1 MELKKCKKCGQDNYL
16 DMKFCTGCGSKFED
30 EDIDIKS
37 DSTDGVYC
45 ANCGSKNSVDN
56 KFCEN
61 CGSPLDDEAEEIVE
75 EKPVQEEVE
84 IVEEETSK
92 KDEIFDEQEE
102 ILDTS
107 TDVIY
112 CEKCGSKNSV
122 DNKFC
127 ENCGSPLDV
136 ETEEI
141 IEEEPVQE
149 EAEIVEEESPKEAE
163 ISDEQEEILDTSAD
177 VIYCTNCGSNN
188 SVDNKFCESCGSPLD
203 EETEKIIE
211 EEPVQEEAEIVEETS
226 KEAETSDEQEEIL
239 DISTDVIY
247 CEKCGSNNSVDNKFC
262 ESCGSPLDV
271 ETEEIIEE
279 EPVQEE
285 AEIIEETS
293 KEDKT
298 YDKEEKQDDKPAVIK
313 ENINNEIKNND
324 VERVL
329 ENKPKSNIKKN
340 NTKKVNVSNKKK
352 KLIILIIIILVFSIS
367 TVCFTTYQSK
377 HTWSK
382 WVNKLPTNVTESKYT
397 IEEKKQYSVK
407 TKKTTTSSKETL
419 KGWTL
424 DKSNLPN
431 TEEQEKE
438 VSSIEEIKKFES
450 NKDITI
456 NNKEVIEEQYE
467 AVLCGYYSPNE
478 TSNRFYIPNNSKP
491 YCDKDD
497 SYTLTETIS
506 SQPKDTYKIGDDYKE
521 KYYTNTDGNKIYYK
535 IVSSTPVKVK
545 YKYSNKTTD
554 NLYHFYKWTEWSE
567 YSDKEQKA
575 SATVKVRERT
585 VYRYKVK

>member
-16 DMKFCTGCGSKFED
+16 DMKFCTGCGNKFED

-56 KFCEN
+56 KFCES
-61 CGSPLDDEAEEIVE
+61 CGSPLDEETEEIVE

-84 IVEEETSK
+84 IVEETSK

-112 CEKCGSKNSV
+112 C
-122 DNKFC
+122 
-127 ENCGSPLDV
+127 
-136 ETEEI
+136 
-141 IEEEPVQE
+141 
-149 EAEIVEEESPKEAE
+149 
-163 ISDEQEEILDTSAD
+163 
-177 VIYCTNCGSNN
+177 TNCGSKN

-203 EETEKIIE
+203 VETEKIIE
-211 EEPVQEEAEIVEETS
+211 EEPVQEEAEIIEETS

-239 DISTDVIY
+239 DTSTYVIY
-247 CEKCGSNNSVDNKFC
+247 CEKCGSKNSVDNKFC

-279 EPVQEE
+279 ESVQEE

-329 ENKPKSNIKKN
+329 ENKQKSNIKKN
-340 NTKKVNVSNKKK
+340 NTKKANVSNKKK

-382 WVNKLPTNVTESKYT
+382 WVSKLPTNVTESKYT

-506 SQPKDTYKIGDDYKE
+506 NQPKDTYKIGDDYKE

-567 YSDKEQKA
+567 YSDKEQKE
-575 SATVKVRERT
+575 SSTVKVRERT